1 MKKIINHVTYNTATA
16 TEVACY
22 RNGIATDAYYI
33 EARLY
38 YSRRVGWFLYN
49 EGGALSC
56 YGERVEEPSGIH
68 YYASGFCITPID
80 DEEMARDFC
89 AEYGSYD
96 DYVTYFGEPE
106 EA

>member
-1 MKKIINHVTYNTATA
+1 MKKIIDHVTYNTDTA

-56 YGERVEEPSGIH
+56 YG
-68 YYASGFCITPID
+68 
-80 DEEMARDFC
+80 
-89 AEYGSYD
+89 
-96 DYVTYFGEPE
+96 
-106 EA
+106 